1 MKDVVLDDLIE
12 EDKKKKQLQFK
23 RKGDVNLSHNIGS
36 KCPWWEKIDQ
46 KRIHSSGINKWE

>member
-23 RKGDVNLSHNIGS
+23 RKGDVNL
-36 KCPWWEKIDQ
+36 
-46 KRIHSSGINKWE
+46 